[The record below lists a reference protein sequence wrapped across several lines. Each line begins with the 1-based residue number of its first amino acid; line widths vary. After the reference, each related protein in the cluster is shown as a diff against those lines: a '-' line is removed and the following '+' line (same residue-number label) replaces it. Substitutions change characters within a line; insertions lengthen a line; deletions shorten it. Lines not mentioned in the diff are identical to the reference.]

1 MKFSII
7 IPTYNEEHDIAATLE
22 ALLRLDYQDKEIM
35 VVDDSTDRTPD
46 IVRGYAGQG
55 VRLIHPG
62 GGGRCEA
69 RNLGIRNAAGEIV
82 VILNADVHPRP
93 DFLRRLAPHYEQG
106 ADYVLVSAR
115 VSNLDELF
123 ARYIGCV
130 SDATYGSDDY
140 DWMNWTEGFS
150 CRKDIA
156 LKAGLFPSGFPVPIV
171 AGEDGFFGENLS
183 KAGGRKVVDL
193 SVVVD
198 HVAPGSWAGYWHS
211 RKERGTGSAQVH
223 RFLDKWSFSRI
234 VAWNLLKTCRS
245 VVYALT
251 LAPALLFCARAA
263 RHSPR
268 GNADL
273 LPFLGAW
280 IVEKVGFHLGEWR
293 ATFQIMRK
301 EKALLRRG

>member
-7 IPTYNEEHDIAATLE
+7 IPTYNEEHDIIETLE
-22 ALLRLDYQDKEIM
+22 ALLRLDYPDKEIM

-46 IVRGYAGQG
+46 IVRRYADRG

-69 RNLGIRNAAGEIV
+69 RNIGIREAAGEIV
-82 VILNADVHPRP
+82 IILNADVHPRP

-106 ADYVLVSAR
+106 ADYVLVMAK
-115 VSNLDELF
+115 VSNLDDLF

-130 SDATYGSDDY
+130 SDASYESPDY

-156 LKAGLFPSGFPVPIV
+156 LAAGLFPTGFPVPIC
-171 AGEDGFFGENLS
+171 AGEDGFFGEGLK
-183 KAGGRKVVDL
+183 KAGARKVVDL
-193 SVVVD
+193 SIVVD
-198 HVAPGSWAGYWHS
+198 HVAPGSWGGYWYS
-211 RKERGTGSAQVH
+211 RKERGAGAPQVH
-223 RFLDKWSFSRI
+223 RYLDKWPFSKI
-234 VAWNLLKTCRS
+234 VIWNLLKTLRS
-245 VVYALT
+245 AVYLIT
-251 LAPALLFCARAA
+251 LAPALLLCARAA

-268 GNADL
+268 GMADL

-280 IVEKVGFHLGEWR
+280 IIERAGFHLGEWR
-293 ATFQIMRK
+293 ATLQIMQK
-301 EKALLRRG
+301 EKALMQKR